1 MHFLIV
7 NLNNIFRKYPR
18 FSGSPKMTHFQ
29 IRKTSFG
36 SFSAV
41 PTNFKILQILRN
53 AGRPPASNSIESRSV
68 WPRKRR
74 KPQLSKISKSPA
86 ANPSPYPLP
95 LTLTPWN
102 RKEWRMKNEEWE
114 PNAPPTKL
122 KIGQVTQKNP
132 TKWSPKAVFDTS
144 RFRRVMIRTSLL
156 RITIRSRIKNFANFD
171 RPKKGRINEFLNSFF
186 EIGYSS
192 TRSCQHWRQKPKVQ
206 RNFIKKVR
214 LKIAKSYNKCFISRA
229 GTSAANS

>member
-7 NLNNIFRKYPR
+7 NLNNISRKYPR
-18 FSGSPKMTHFQ
+18 FWGSPKMTHFQ

-41 PTNFKILQILRN
+41 STNFKILQILRN

-74 KPQLSKISKSPA
+74 KPQLSRISKSPA

-102 RKEWRMKNEEWE
+102 RKEWRMITQRSTYQAENWTNNTKKPHLLIPQCYFRYE
-114 PNAPPTKL
+114 PL
-122 KIGQVTQKNP
+122 
-132 TKWSPKAVFDTS
+132 SPSYD
-144 RFRRVMIRTSLL
+144 
-156 RITIRSRIKNFANFD
+156 
-171 RPKKGRINEFLNSFF
+171 PNEFVHF
-186 EIGYSS
+186 
-192 TRSCQHWRQKPKVQ
+192 
-206 RNFIKKVR
+206 
-214 LKIAKSYNKCFISRA
+214 
-229 GTSAANS
+229 

>member
-1 MHFLIV
+1 MGRCQTLKKYSNFKVLKAVKPHLASDGLRFFWRSICRQKLQHSICNVFYDILMHFLIV

-53 AGRPPASNSIESRSV
+53 AGPPPASNSIESRSV

-86 ANPSPYPLP
+86 AIPSPYPLP
-95 LTLTPWN
+95 LTLTP
-102 RKEWRMKNEEWE
+102 
-114 PNAPPTKL
+114 
-122 KIGQVTQKNP
+122 
-132 TKWSPKAVFDTS
+132 
-144 RFRRVMIRTSLL
+144 
-156 RITIRSRIKNFANFD
+156 
-171 RPKKGRINEFLNSFF
+171 
-186 EIGYSS
+186 
-192 TRSCQHWRQKPKVQ
+192 
-206 RNFIKKVR
+206 
-214 LKIAKSYNKCFISRA
+214 
-229 GTSAANS
+229 